1 MAVDTNA
8 TSGQEHRDDVRPA
21 AGGPES
27 DLEAQARG
35 VSPAKWDRVQ
45 RLAARYQVLDATPLT
60 SARQA
65 DRIERDLHVITQQL
79 GRLLA
84 GRPWHIVDGRL
95 ELD

>member
-8 TSGQEHRDDVRPA
+8 TSGQEHRDDVGPA
-21 AGGPES
+21 AGGPEG
-27 DLEAQARG
+27 DQARG